1 MLHAFSP
8 QELNNVLVDLYK
20 RSGLLEY
27 KPQGLVAQ
35 AACRRERKEKDDIL
49 DKKVF
54 KAIKTQILKNIF
66 QTIIRQNTE
75 LLFVLIKKKKK
86 NLLLCRPYS
95 NKTGLKVPTIK
106 RGTLAI

>member
-27 KPQGLVAQ
+27 KPQGLIAQ
-35 AACRRERKEKDDIL
+35 AAWRRKRKKYDRL

-54 KAIKTQILKNIF
+54 KAIKTQILKIIF

-75 LLFVLIKKKKK
+75 LLFVLIKKK
-86 NLLLCRPYS
+86 RIFYYADH
-95 NKTGLKVPTIK
+95 TAIK
-106 RGTLAI
+106 QV